1 MEDLLKNRLVALAV
15 QARTHAHVP
24 YSGFRVGAAV
34 CDENGTI
41 YTGCNIENS
50 SFGATLCA
58 ERVAA
63 VKAVSEGAKRITAIA
78 VCAGEEPVTP
88 CGICRQFL
96 SEFAE
101 PKTPVLC
108 ANHDGT
114 QVREYTFD
122 ALLPHAFTE
131 FNKDETP

>member
-1 MEDLLKNRLVALAV
+1 MEDLLKKGLVSLAV
-15 QARTHAHVP
+15 EARANAHVP
-24 YSGFRVGAAV
+24 YSSFRVGAAV

-50 SFGATLCA
+50 SLGATLCA

-63 VKAVSEGAKRITAIA
+63 VKAVSEGAKRITAVA
-78 VCAGEEPVTP
+78 VCAGEKPVTP

-114 QVREYTFD
+114 QVREYTLEE
-122 ALLPHAFTE
+122 LLPHAFTE
-131 FNKDETP
+131 FSRDETL